1 MNEVTSNTCQYYTID
16 KKINFH
22 QRMILNVFE
31 VENATVSKVLGLLD
45 IRKVDDG
52 TVINMKILPISRD
65 WISLFWEGEE
75 TRNIKA

>member
-1 MNEVTSNTCQYYTID
+1 MNEVTSNTCQDYTINN
-16 KKINFH
+16 KFNFH
-22 QRMILNVFE
+22 QRMIQNLFT
-31 VENATVSKVLGLLD
+31 TVSKVPGLLD

-52 TVINMKILPISRD
+52 TVINMKISPIARD